1 MSNTSQYDAMFS
13 SVIGQDY
20 DMLQLICPAATEM
33 SRLVGNTVLAYPN
46 TAEPLQTVELGGG
59 TGVTTLALLTAK
71 DDMKI
76 ISVDNEPTMQEQAKQ
91 RLKQWVDEGRL
102 TFSADDALTA
112 LQQLA
117 NDSVDIIASAY
128 TLHNFLDH
136 YRGQVIK
143 EIFRVLK
150 PNGQFIN
157 GDRYGLDDIGQH
169 TRMVQKEISQY
180 FKVLAPI
187 KRIDLLEQW
196 IIHLFNDESE
206 NHVMRESV
214 AVQQLQN
221 AGFVT
226 ITVSHRQAVNALVT
240 AIKPVK
246 HNQ

>member
-1 MSNTSQYDAMFS
+1 
-13 SVIGQDY
+13 
-20 DMLQLICPAATEM
+20 
-33 SRLVGNTVLAYPN
+33 
-46 TAEPLQTVELGGG
+46 
-59 TGVTTLALLTAK
+59 
-71 DDMKI
+71 
-76 ISVDNEPTMQEQAKQ
+76 MQEQAKQ

-128 TLHNFLDH
+128 TLHNFLAH

-157 GDRYGLDDIGQH
+157 GDRYALDDIGQH
-169 TRMVQKEISQY
+169 TRMVQEEISQY
-180 FKVLAPI
+180 FKVLTPI

-214 AVQQLQN
+214 AIQQLQE
-221 AGFVT
+221 AGFSA
-226 ITVSHRQAVNALVT
+226 ITVSHRNAINALVT
-240 AIKPVK
+240 AKKPIK
-246 HNQ
+246 